1 MENNTKFNLQDLD
14 KYLRKWLNNPH
25 IVELMQDCVHESVEE
40 NQPPKPVNGK
50 VDIDEYARSVV
61 LNELIRSNIDLTT
74 NIVALYNAADSLAGQ
89 FADDYL
95 TDIQQVDLFG
105 LDAGQHFLYKDIEFV
120 KLGDEQN
127 GILCITAKV
136 WKILPFDDKNGS
148 NNFEKS
154 SICKVLHKKFC
165 PLIKFDALQIYTM
178 DLIADNGDDTYGLLC
193 VYAGLLSADLYRKY
207 RKYIPKY
214 NRWIWLCTPW
224 HCSNCAKEVRCVTTG
239 GPLCNFC
246 VDKAHGVVP
255 AVVFNKY
262 TAVRLKN

>member
-14 KYLRKWLNNPH
+14 KYLCKWLNNPH
-25 IVELMQDCVHESVEE
+25 IVELMQDCVHESFEE
-40 NQPPKPVNGK
+40 NQPPKPVDGK

-61 LNELIRSNIDLTT
+61 LNELIRTNMHLTT

-95 TDIQQVDLFG
+95 TDNQQVEL
-105 LDAGQHFLYKDIEFV
+105 LSLNAGQHFLYNDIEFV
-120 KLGDEQN
+120 KLGNEQD
-127 GILCITAKV
+127 GILCITAQI
-136 WKILPFDDKNGS
+136 WKKLPFDEGGS

-207 RKYIPKY
+207 RDYIPEY
-214 NRWIWLCTPW
+214 DNWVWLCTPW
-224 HCSNCAKEVRCVTTG
+224 YCSNCAADARCVTTDG
-239 GPLCNFC
+239 
-246 VDKAHGVVP
+246 VIYSRSTEIATGVVP
-255 AVVFNKY
+255 AVIFNKH
-262 TAVRLKN
+262 TTVRLKN